1 MNRATYLK
9 ANFLHAIFNTRY
21 TMLYNNDYSNW
32 SIGDE
37 LSINL
42 ISKIIKEEGAN
53 I

>member
-1 MNRATYLK
+1 VTGGLVDRQTKVIDELE
-9 ANFLHAIFNTRY
+9 
-21 TMLYNNDYSNW
+21 NW
-32 SIGDE
+32 SIGE